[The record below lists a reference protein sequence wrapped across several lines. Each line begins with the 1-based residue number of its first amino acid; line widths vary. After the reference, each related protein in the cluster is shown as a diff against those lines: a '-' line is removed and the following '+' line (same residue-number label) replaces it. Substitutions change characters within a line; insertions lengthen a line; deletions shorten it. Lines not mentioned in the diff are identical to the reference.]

1 MAYGPRAELL
11 LRERAY
17 LALLLLVGAGAVVLG
32 FYESWATGGRS
43 ISGVFDLALGACV
56 LLVTWLFLAPS
67 AIPGYFGDPAFRSA
81 AAERPYLRP
90 VAPPGPVLPVAAP
103 RPEATEAPSSPIP
116 RWADPMVHPRGPPA
130 ARPAAAH
137 RAGHVARD
145 LPTHPGAPAVAPAP
159 AMA

>member
-17 LALLLLVGAGAVVLG
+17 LALLLLVGAGAVV
-32 FYESWATGGRS
+32 
-43 ISGVFDLALGACV
+43 
-56 LLVTWLFLAPS
+56 LAPS

-145 LPTHPGAPAVAPAP
+145 RPTHPGAPAVAPAP
-159 AMA
+159 AMAGSV